1 MSFLPWVSDDDLT
14 TATKHLLITAEE
26 AFINSREKFS
36 KNVIDPFAALFEI
49 YGFNIDYDTWKKSEE
64 ARKSQKT
71 LQNHIGEFH
80 QIILGGVEEWRN
92 LGKGNIVDLVSEQR
106 GIIAEI
112 KNKHNTVSGG
122 DLANKYHDLDNLVSP
137 KNSVYKGFTAYHVN
151 IIPKTRKR
159 FDKPFTPSNNKSGT
173 KCQSN
178 ELIRHIDGASFYTLV
193 TGRHDALRELYNVLP
208 EVVSSLTGRALEVE
222 ARRNLIS
229 FFDEAFS

>member
-71 LQNHIGEFH
+71 LRNHIGEFH

-159 FDKPFTPSNNKSGT
+159 FDKPFTPSNNKRGGEMPI
-173 KCQSN
+173 K
-178 ELIRHIDGASFYTLV
+178 
-193 TGRHDALRELYNVLP
+193 
-208 EVVSSLTGRALEVE
+208 
-222 ARRNLIS
+222 
-229 FFDEAFS
+229 